1 MSEKK
6 TKAASGLVICNYNG
20 HKVTNTYLTTSNMSS
35 PRDTEDWEV
44 PVSEIREWTYTLIE
58 LFGYGSA
65 LSFRDKAM
73 ESPLN
78 ERAVMLLACEG
89 EVLRNYAAVSDR
101 VTAWRNNVTV
111 VPSHAPSIHPFD
123 SHRRVFSFLN
133 SEPYTPGEAPD
144 DAPTLDAGDYERW
157 LLLTVLGK
165 PRHDDRKASEGR
177 NILWRLVH
185 HDPRTE
191 PYDWEDFLRS
201 KRDDRTQHHRAS
213 RDERTNAIYDNTASD
228 TLVRLIRDRW
238 ACSDSRLPT
247 TMSKIISNHHFF
259 HRRQQRAS
267 SVTLVGVVLGMVR
280 ITSGEAP
287 WSWWKE
293 EKNNMDAVYNVK
305 EREKIHLCCVFSAGF
320 FLAKEDERRIYAYWS
335 SKTPTLNVEALSRDW
350 DRAPCRIG
358 NDHGGAEGPGKEK
371 LDTCG
376 SASDITTPLL
386 GFVISPVSVALS
398 LPSCETPVIQT
409 HSERSRPL
417 LLSSLSHVPLDSL
430 RRVMNVP
437 CGIFS
442 RLLLAYDD
450 IPMLTIVG
458 YRPPLSGLARRP
470 LGLFLT
476 GCVFLF
482 AY

>member
-20 HKVTNTYLTTSNMSS
+20 HKVTNTYLSTSNMSS

-44 PVSEIREWTYTLIE
+44 PASEIREWTYTLID
-58 LFGYGSA
+58 LFGYENV
-65 LSFRDKAM
+65 LYFRDKAM

-89 EVLRNYAAVSDR
+89 EVLRNHTAVCDR

-111 VPSHAPSIHPFD
+111 VPSHAPPIHPFD

-133 SEPYTPGEAPD
+133 DEPYNPGEAPD

-191 PYDWEDFLRS
+191 PYDWEDFRHS
-201 KRDDRTQHHRAS
+201 KRDDRTRHHRAS

-228 TLVRLIRDRW
+228 TLVRSIRDRW
-238 ACSDSRLPT
+238 ACSDSRLNNT
-247 TMSKIISNHHFF
+247 NTNTNNHEQHNLQSSSSLF

-267 SVTLVGVVLGMVR
+267 SVTLVEVVLGMVR

-305 EREKIHLCCVFSAGF
+305 EREKIRFLLLTITDTCRIEHCAESVMTTEAPKALARNQARYMWISLRYNDTSPGVCYLPGLGICAWNPLQCVLHSR
-320 FLAKEDERRIYAYWS
+320 AKNNEAETI
-335 SKTPTLNVEALSRDW
+335 VEATSRY
-350 DRAPCRIG
+350 
-358 NDHGGAEGPGKEK
+358 
-371 LDTCG
+371 T
-376 SASDITTPLL
+376 
-386 GFVISPVSVALS
+386 
-398 LPSCETPVIQT
+398 
-409 HSERSRPL
+409 
-417 LLSSLSHVPLDSL
+417 
-430 RRVMNVP
+430 
-437 CGIFS
+437 
-442 RLLLAYDD
+442 
-450 IPMLTIVG
+450 
-458 YRPPLSGLARRP
+458 SG
-470 LGLFLT
+470 T
-476 GCVFLF
+476 
-482 AY
+482 